1 MKHKQ
6 TLWVMLCCL
15 TIQVSSCLFDKC
27 RGKKN
32 AIKENIVVKTNNY
45 YEQTDNG
52 LGISEY
58 QTYVIPDTIKEDKM
72 KNQIEL
78 SKPIDVEKQLIHNGQ
93 SGLGISEYQTS
104 VIPES
109 IKEDEIKNRIKL
121 WESIEVK
128 KKFIHDGQSDLT
140 EDQKNFVYATL
151 SPMIKKFSRIQSSVI
166 TRLIV
171 AFLWHRYL
179 PEQCIGTAPGHQP
192 VKRCQL
198 SSDDS
203 WLVSQSGDHDISLWN
218 VATNQ
223 LQWTVKAHSAFIT
236 QSILSSDN
244 QYIISSSGSG
254 DNTIKIWTLLTG
266 TLLCTLEGHTDWI
279 SGFSLSSDNQFLLSA
294 SDDKTVRMWSV
305 STGQCTKI
313 FNGHS
318 ISVHCAH
325 FYANDQRIVSTCK
338 DVRVWDVATNQ
349 CIHVL
354 HGHTCVIMTC
364 NFSGDEQ
371 YLLSGSQDE
380 TVRVWDLTEGMCNQ
394 TFRGHKSWVWGGCFV
409 QKDTWIASIDMDGT
423 LCIWRVSDAHCM
435 YQLQNYTCLSHFNTH
450 TGSNVETQNVSL
462 SALKLNHMKYMCCQ
476 LSPVKKY
483 LRSKAMIDE

>member
-1 MKHKQ
+1 
-6 TLWVMLCCL
+6 
-15 TIQVSSCLFDKC
+15 
-27 RGKKN
+27 
-32 AIKENIVVKTNNY
+32 
-45 YEQTDNG
+45 
-52 LGISEY
+52 
-58 QTYVIPDTIKEDKM
+58 
-72 KNQIEL
+72 
-78 SKPIDVEKQLIHNGQ
+78 
-93 SGLGISEYQTS
+93 
-104 VIPES
+104 
-109 IKEDEIKNRIKL
+109 
-121 WESIEVK
+121 
-128 KKFIHDGQSDLT
+128 
-140 EDQKNFVYATL
+140 
-151 SPMIKKFSRIQSSVI
+151 VI

-435 YQLQNYTCLSHFNTH
+435 YQLQNYTCLFPLQHSYWLKCRNTECIIVSTKIEPYEVHVLSVESGEKISTIQSHDRRINRGCVSSDGRYLFSGNTNGMIKMS
-450 TGSNVETQNVSL
+450 TF
-462 SALKLNHMKYMCCQ
+462 A
-476 LSPVKKY
+476 KKINQII
-483 LRSKAMIDE
+483 L